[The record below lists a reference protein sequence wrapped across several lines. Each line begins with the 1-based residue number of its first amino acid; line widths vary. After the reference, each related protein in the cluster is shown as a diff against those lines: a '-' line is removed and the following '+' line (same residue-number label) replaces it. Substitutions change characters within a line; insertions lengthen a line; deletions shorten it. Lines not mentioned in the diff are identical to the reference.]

1 MDRKAIEQIGT
12 QYLGSAPLEIIR
24 KTIGMCNE
32 VYELRYETE
41 SVILRMNKQKE
52 WLYGTH
58 RFLPLFQKLKIKTP
72 VILHE
77 DYSKTV
83 FPFCFQLQSK
93 LEGQDLL
100 LVFKELTSTQL
111 KEVAKEV
118 SLVFDK
124 FNTLPA
130 ASDFGLMTG
139 LNEEHHESLLDGF
152 AKHTKIIQERNASSQ
167 VIDQDILAIRQ
178 ELLDKYEAYFLSV
191 QPRIYYDDICSKN
204 VMIHDGKFNGLV
216 DLDFLIKGDYLEA
229 IGRMIADWYGDE
241 KGAFYIQEII
251 KNQRLDQLQ
260 QEIVVVYAIFN
271 LVLWLSE
278 EGIRF
283 NSNSTGEINWNR
295 VEQKRQ
301 KILELYHSL

>member
-1 MDRKAIEQIGT
+1 MDRTAIEQIGT
-12 QYLGSAPLEIIR
+12 QYLGTAPLEVIR

-41 SVILRMNKQKE
+41 SVILRMNREKE

-58 RFLPLFQKLKIKTP
+58 RFLPLFQKLQIKTP

-77 DYSKTV
+77 DYSKTA

-100 LVFKELTSTQL
+100 LVFKGLTSTQL

-124 FNTLPA
+124 FNTLPDA
-130 ASDFGLMTG
+130 TDFGLMTG

-152 AKHTKIIQERNASSQ
+152 AKHAKIIQERNASSQ

-204 VMIHDGKFNGLV
+204 VMIHNGGFNGLV

-229 IGRMIADWYGDE
+229 IGKMIADWYGDE

-260 QEIVVVYAIFN
+260 QEIVVVYAINN

-283 NSNSTGEINWNR
+283 NSNSTGEIDWNR